1 MSLVWNINNHSLPLC
16 PVPFSVKPSIAT
28 ANFDLVQSIAF
39 GDRCYSDPRIFADCL
54 ALLTCQTSSDPNQ
67 VVNHHEQGSDLIE
80 NAMECYRRLFF
91 HPDTPNF
98 DNVTTKTM
106 DFIYHFG
113 DSPDVMAECLLK
125 KLVDKMV
132 QITGTDLASTESQST
147 QSAAFLNQLPDFLLV
162 RFMHF
167 VGYVAIKE
175 MVFLDVKIY
184 THMKY
189 WQEVEDVKKKK
200 NGSASKRKTIVNH
213 SMSAS
218 ASKAMKRLSEN
229 TAEQQDDELLD
240 GATAEDTIAE
250 MINEVLEE
258 RLLYDPN
265 ALFQQVIPIVMEIL
279 KSPGKYRDERMQQAA
294 CLTLIRMMTISSR
307 FCESNMPFLMNVLSL
322 TKNIKNK
329 CNIIVGLCD
338 LTFRFPNVIQLWT
351 SHIYGTL
358 HEKNDEIRLT
368 AVKVLSHLI
377 QHEMIRVKGQISD
390 LAMCIVDKN
399 EDIRNITQEF
409 FKEIS
414 QKSNILYNVLPDI
427 ISRLSDTT
435 MNLEEE
441 QYHVIMRHVM
451 GLINK
456 DRQVESLVEKLCL
469 RFKVTN
475 EERQWRDIAFCLSL
489 LTYTEKTIKKLV
501 DHVQHFKDKVQVD
514 EVYECFKTIISNT
527 GKLAKPE
534 VKAALAVFAAKLEDC
549 LVVREPGE
557 VAEGGGLD
565 SSISDGA
572 RLAMP
577 PPKRIPKRAGAK
589 ATKGKARGRADSDS
603 DSEEETPVK
612 QRGGR
617 GRQAASA
624 TSNVRNSARKTT
636 KKKTIDSDSS
646 DSSGELDILVS
657 TLTCSN

>member
-1 MSLVWNINNHSLPLC
+1 
-16 PVPFSVKPSIAT
+16 
-28 ANFDLVQSIAF
+28 
-39 GDRCYSDPRIFADCL
+39 
-54 ALLTCQTSSDPNQ
+54 
-67 VVNHHEQGSDLIE
+67 
-80 NAMECYRRLFF
+80 
-91 HPDTPNF
+91 
-98 DNVTTKTM
+98 M
-106 DFIYHFG
+106 DFLYQFG
-113 DSPDVMAECLLK
+113 DSPDVMSEGLLK
-125 KLVDKMV
+125 KLVDKMA
-132 QITGTDLASTESQST
+132 QITTKEIDDAAESQRS
-147 QSAAFLNQLPDFLLV
+147 QGDGNVAPAFLSLLPDFLLV
-162 RFMHF
+162 RFVHL
-167 VGYVAIKE
+167 VGYIALKE
-175 MVFLDVKIY
+175 MVFLDVKVY

-189 WQEVEDVKKKK
+189 WQEVEDDKKKKK
-200 NGSASKRKTIVNH
+200 NGSASKRKTVVNQ

-218 ASKAMKRLSEN
+218 ASKALKRLSES

-258 RLLYDPN
+258 RLLNDPN
-265 ALFQQVIPIVMEIL
+265 GLFHHFIPIVMEIL
-279 KSPGKYRDERMQQAA
+279 KSPGKYRDERLQQAA
-294 CLTLIRMMTISSR
+294 CLTLIRLMTISSR
-307 FCESNMPFLMNVLSL
+307 FCETNMPFLMNVMAH
-322 TKNIKNK
+322 TKNVKNK

-390 LAMCIVDKN
+390 LAMCIVDQN
-399 EDIRNITQEF
+399 QDIRNITQEF

-427 ISRLSDTT
+427 ISRLSDSTVD
-435 MNLEEE
+435 LQEE

-514 EVYECFKTIISNT
+514 EVYECFKIIISNT
-527 GKLAKPE
+527 GKTAKPE
-534 VKAALAVFAAKLEDC
+534 VKAALAIFAAKLEDC

-557 VAEGGGLD
+557 AADSGADTSTGDVA
-565 SSISDGA
+565 
-572 RLAMP
+572 RNAMP
-577 PPKRIPKRAGAK
+577 PPKRIPKRAGNKPAPAK
-589 ATKGKARGRADSDS
+589 GRPKGRVESDS
-603 DSEEETPVK
+603 DSEEETPTK
-612 QRGGR
+612 AHGR
-617 GRQAASA
+617 GRPVSASK
-624 TSNVRNSARKTT
+624 ARKLT
-636 KKKTIDSDSS
+636 KKTYIDSDSES
-646 DSSGELDILVS
+646 GSSGMEI
-657 TLTCSN
+657 

>member
-1 MSLVWNINNHSLPLC
+1 
-16 PVPFSVKPSIAT
+16 
-28 ANFDLVQSIAF
+28 
-39 GDRCYSDPRIFADCL
+39 
-54 ALLTCQTSSDPNQ
+54 
-67 VVNHHEQGSDLIE
+67 
-80 NAMECYRRLFF
+80 
-91 HPDTPNF
+91 
-98 DNVTTKTM
+98 M

-113 DSPDVMAECLLK
+113 DSPDVMTEGLIK
-125 KLVDKMV
+125 KLVDKMTQTTNSDV
-132 QITGTDLASTESQST
+132 GGT
-147 QSAAFLNQLPDFLLV
+147 QSPSQAMPDFLNKLPDFLLV
-162 RFMHF
+162 RFVHL
-167 VGYVAIKE
+167 VGYIALKE
-175 MVFLDVKIY
+175 MVFLDVKVY

-189 WQEVEDVKKKK
+189 WQEVEDDKKKNK
-200 NGSASKRKTIVNH
+200 NGSASKRKTLINH

-218 ASKAMKRLSEN
+218 ASKAMKRLSESA
-229 TAEQQDDELLD
+229 TEQQEDDLLD

-265 ALFQQVIPIVMEIL
+265 ALFHPFIPIVMEIL
-279 KSPGKYRDERMQQAA
+279 KSPGKYRDERLQQAA

-307 FCESNMPFLMNVLSL
+307 FCEANMPFLMNVMLL
-322 TKNIKNK
+322 TKNVKNK

-338 LTFRFPNVIQLWT
+338 LTFRFPNIIQLWT

-390 LAMCIVDKN
+390 LAMCIVDQN

-427 ISRLSDTT
+427 ISRLSDST
-435 MNLEEE
+435 MNLQEE
-441 QYHVIMRHVM
+441 QYQVIMRHVM

-489 LTYTEKTIKKLV
+489 LNYTEKTIKKLV

-514 EVYECFKTIISNT
+514 EVYECFKIIISNT
-527 GKLAKPE
+527 GKMAKPE
-534 VKAALAVFAAKLEDC
+534 VKAALAIFSAKLEDC

-557 VAEGGGLD
+557 ATEGSAAD
-565 SSISDGA
+565 TSISDVA
-572 RLAMP
+572 RIAMP
-577 PPKRIPKRAGAK
+577 PPKRIPKRGAK
-589 ATKGKARGRADSDS
+589 AVKGKAKGRVDSDS

-612 QRGGR
+612 SRGR
-617 GRQAASA
+617 GRPPLSAA
-624 TSNVRNSARKTT
+624 SNVRGSARKAT
-636 KKKTIDSDSS
+636 KKKIINSDSS
-646 DSSGELDILVS
+646 DSSG
-657 TLTCSN
+657 

>member
-1 MSLVWNINNHSLPLC
+1 
-16 PVPFSVKPSIAT
+16 
-28 ANFDLVQSIAF
+28 
-39 GDRCYSDPRIFADCL
+39 
-54 ALLTCQTSSDPNQ
+54 
-67 VVNHHEQGSDLIE
+67 
-80 NAMECYRRLFF
+80 
-91 HPDTPNF
+91 
-98 DNVTTKTM
+98 M
-106 DFIYHFG
+106 DFIYQFG
-113 DSPDVMAECLLK
+113 DSPDVMVEGLIRR
-125 KLVDKMV
+125 LVDKLL
-132 QITGTDLASTESQST
+132 QITTTNASQTQQSSQTDSSS
-147 QSAAFLNQLPDFLLV
+147 AFLNKLPDYLLV
-162 RFMHF
+162 RLVHF
-167 VGYVAIKE
+167 VGYIAIKE
-175 MVFLDVKIY
+175 MVFLDVKVY

-189 WQEVEDVKKKK
+189 WQEVEDDKKKNK
-200 NGSASKRKTIVNH
+200 NGSASKRKTIVNQ

-218 ASKAMKRLSEN
+218 ASKALKRLSES
-229 TAEQQDDELLD
+229 AEQQDDELLD

-258 RLLYDPN
+258 RLLYEPN
-265 ALFQQVIPIVMEIL
+265 ALFHHFIPIVMEIL
-279 KSPGKYRDERMQQAA
+279 KCPGKYRDERLQQAA

-307 FCESNMPFLMNVLSL
+307 FCEANMPFLMNVMTL

-358 HEKNDEIRLT
+358 HENNDEIRLT

-427 ISRLSDTT
+427 ISRLSDSTL
-435 MNLEEE
+435 NLEEE

-501 DHVQHFKDKVQVD
+501 DHVQHFKDKVQHD
-514 EVYECFKTIISNT
+514 EVYECFKTIITNT
-527 GKLAKPE
+527 GKMAKPE
-534 VKAALAVFAAKLEDC
+534 VKAALAIFSAKLEDC

-557 VAEGGGLD
+557 AAVEGGLD
-565 SSISDGA
+565 TSISDVA
-572 RLAMP
+572 RMAMP
-577 PPKRIPKRAGAK
+577 PPKRIPKRTGAK
-589 ATKGKARGRADSDS
+589 AGKGKAKSRADSDS
-603 DSEEETPVK
+603 DSDDDAPSK
-612 QRGGR
+612 GR
-617 GRQAASA
+617 GRGRTPTAA
-624 TSNVRNSARKTT
+624 SNVRGSARKPT
-636 KKKTIDSDSS
+636 KKKIIDTDSDSDSS
-646 DSSGELDILVS
+646 GKFEFYLFNMSNYIVVIYFQKKKWFPRSVTGNEIVVKYFISITILYLNFS
-657 TLTCSN
+657 NKNAIMQQILRMFDYCSKVICV

>member
-1 MSLVWNINNHSLPLC
+1 
-16 PVPFSVKPSIAT
+16 
-28 ANFDLVQSIAF
+28 
-39 GDRCYSDPRIFADCL
+39 
-54 ALLTCQTSSDPNQ
+54 
-67 VVNHHEQGSDLIE
+67 
-80 NAMECYRRLFF
+80 
-91 HPDTPNF
+91 
-98 DNVTTKTM
+98 M
-106 DFIYHFG
+106 DFIYQFG
-113 DSPDVMAECLLK
+113 DAPDVMTEGLLK
-125 KLVDKMV
+125 KLVEKMT
-132 QITGTDLASTESQST
+132 QIANKNVTDTQNFQSNIAP
-147 QSAAFLNQLPDFLLV
+147 SYLNNLPDFLLV
-162 RFMHF
+162 RFIHF
-167 VGYVAIKE
+167 VGYIALKE
-175 MVFLDVKIY
+175 MVFLDVKVY

-189 WQEVEDVKKKK
+189 WKEVEDDKKKSK
-200 NGSASKRKTIVNH
+200 TGSASKRKTILNQNL
-213 SMSAS
+213 SAS
-218 ASKAMKRLSEN
+218 ASKALKRLSE
-229 TAEQQDDELLD
+229 TAAEQQDDEVLD

-265 ALFQQVIPIVMEIL
+265 ALFHHFIPIVMEIL
-279 KSPGKYRDERMQQAA
+279 KSPGKFRDQRLQQAA
-294 CLTLIRMMTISSR
+294 CLTLIRMMTISGR
-307 FCESNMPFLMNVLSL
+307 FCETNMPFLMNVMTL
-322 TKNIKNK
+322 TKNVKIK

-427 ISRLSDTT
+427 ISRLSDSS
-435 MNLEEE
+435 MNLIEE

-489 LTYTEKTIKKLV
+489 LTYTEKTIKKLI
-501 DHVQHFKDKVQVD
+501 DHVHHFKDKVQVD

-534 VKAALAVFAAKLEDC
+534 IKATLAIFCAKLEDC
-549 LVVREPGE
+549 LVVREAGE
-557 VAEGGGLD
+557 VIDGGAD
-565 SSISDGA
+565 TSIGDVA
-572 RLAMP
+572 RVAMP
-577 PPKRIPKRAGAK
+577 PPKRIPRRSGAK
-589 ATKGKARGRADSDS
+589 GAKGKIRGRADSDS
-603 DSEEETPVK
+603 DSEDESSAT
-612 QRGGR
+612 QRGR
-617 GRQAASA
+617 SSNYM
-624 TSNVRNSARKTT
+624 SNVRNRK
-636 KKKTIDSDSS
+636 KVADADSS
-646 DSSGELDILVS
+646 DSSGSLFDRSLHVVLDINCLFLFTEEEVVS
-657 TLTCSN
+657 RKRHL